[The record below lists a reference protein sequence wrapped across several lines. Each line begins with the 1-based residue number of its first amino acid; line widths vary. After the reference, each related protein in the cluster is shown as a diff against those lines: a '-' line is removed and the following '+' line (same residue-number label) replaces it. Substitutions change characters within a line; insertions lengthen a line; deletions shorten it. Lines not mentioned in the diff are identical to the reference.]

1 MSVSELTVRCGDWDI
16 TNHNELHLHQDRG
29 VSKVMIHPLYSG
41 KARVYYNFALLYVKE
56 DFKLDKHIAPICLP
70 DIPDQK
76 TGKAA
81 STYYVISHFFQR
93 NLSLLSVISMHRFN
107 YKKFQKYLN
116 KNSPK
121 TGYRLH
127 SIFKWEAK
135 SPG

>member
-81 STYYVISHFFQR
+81 STYYYVISHFFQR
-93 NLSLLSVISMHRFN
+93 NHSLLSVISMHRFN
-107 YKKFQKYLN
+107 YKKKYFITFL
-116 KNSPK
+116 P
-121 TGYRLH
+121 R
-127 SIFKWEAK
+127 SI
-135 SPG
+135 